1 MTALTLLAA
10 VILAAAGGPAELS
23 DGNVTLEVWSL
34 VAAPGPAGPK
44 DIPADL
50 APVRDAVKDLPYRTF
65 RLVKHGTERIGPG
78 KSASFQ
84 AHTDYAAVLSLE
96 SSAAE
101 DPQARVRV
109 VIEGPP
115 NGDAPP
121 RKALDTVLR
130 LAKGA
135 TVRLGGLPA
144 DEGDL
149 VVILRR
155 VE

>member
-23 DGNVTLEVWSL
+23 DGTVALETWSL

-65 RLVKHGTERIGPG
+65 RLVKHGAARLGPG

-84 AHTDYAAVLSLE
+84 AHADYAAVLSLE

-115 NGDAPP
+115 NGEAPP

>member
-1 MTALTLLAA
+1 MTALTLIAA
-10 VILAAAGGPAELS
+10 VMLAAAGGPEALS
-23 DGNVTLEVWSL
+23 DGGATLEAWSL

-65 RLVKHGTERIGPG
+65 RLVKHATARVEPG
-78 KSASFQ
+78 RSASFQ
-84 AHTDYAAVLSLE
+84 AHADYAAVLSLE
-96 SSAAE
+96 PSAAE

-115 NGDAPP
+115 GGDAPP

-144 DEGDL
+144 EEGDL